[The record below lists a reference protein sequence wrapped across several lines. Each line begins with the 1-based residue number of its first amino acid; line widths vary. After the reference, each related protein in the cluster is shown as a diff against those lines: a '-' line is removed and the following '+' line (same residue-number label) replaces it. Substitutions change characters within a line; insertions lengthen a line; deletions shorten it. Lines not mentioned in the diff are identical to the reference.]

1 MAFDLSDLQRAS
13 EAATARAKARAPK
26 AGVAAMLAGLHRGE
40 LGGFVSIES
49 VPLPPLPVLRD
60 GAWTLTAALVV
71 PTTPAGPEV
80 HPPWA
85 LVCWA
90 ADGTVL
96 RTTSLDSPSGG
107 PFAWRPDRAGLG
119 RLCRELDALLAQ
131 GPDADPSGLRSS
143 YAALL
148 SPELRAQLASLVPA
162 AAALLA

>member
-1 MAFDLSDLQRAS
+1 MMNRTSHLLAPVGIRKHLVLNAHRLATYEQMAEDIEEILMAEDPDAVW
-13 EAATARAKARAPK
+13 EHVITAGCD
-26 AGVAAMLAGLHRGE
+26 GV
-40 LGGFVSIES
+40 
-49 VPLPPLPVLRD
+49 
-60 GAWTLTAALVV
+60 LTSGTY
-71 PTTPAGPEV
+71 TTPAGPEV